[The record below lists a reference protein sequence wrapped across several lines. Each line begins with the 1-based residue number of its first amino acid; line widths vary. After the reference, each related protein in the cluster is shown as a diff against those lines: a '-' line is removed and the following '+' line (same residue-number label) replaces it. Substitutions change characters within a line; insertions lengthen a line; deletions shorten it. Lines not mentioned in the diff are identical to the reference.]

1 MPVPG
6 NGKTRVVF
14 FLLVLVSFFAGI
26 REVAAQTIKLP
37 VTIDYGL
44 LQTLIIRN
52 AYTEANQTVTLLNTG
67 NGCVSLVLSKPSV
80 SEANG
85 LIRFETNVSVHAG
98 TPVGD
103 KCLVPVS
110 WQGYLVLFQ
119 RPVIDGKTWKLSFTT
134 TSSTLLDM
142 NKRPAKIAGVAWNLI
157 KSKVFSYLESITIDL
172 APPVNDLKTF
182 LLPLFPTSM
191 QQQTQTMLKTLRK
204 GETRVTP
211 KAVVVE
217 LLADVQEVYKKE
229 DVQQKEV
236 LSGKALD
243 DMVGIWEQWDA
254 MLSFMVSLMSRNVLT
269 EAERQTLMD
278 VLLETRYAFVEGLSS
293 QNLSHDFVREQFVR
307 AWRRL
312 SPIFRNHLGQNSDE
326 HTLGYLSFFTA
337 ADALS
342 VLDGLGPT
350 FGIEMSRDGLIR
362 MARMLTSDQSI
373 LNYGSGVSLDLR
385 KLFQLMPA
393 LQIEKEE
400 TPEDAGGKPTVLEDR
415 KIEERPIGGEGIDDQ
430 GGLID
435 KTKQSVP
442 EGKNGTGIVP
452 SDKTI
457 KTTPPDQGNK
467 AVPDK
472 PVERDIETGDPNKLQ
487 EMKTSGQADGKNT
500 ENRPAAPE
508 EKGKLGRLIEQI
520 RKGSSDD
527 GKKNSTQAAPPDK
540 TIKTTPPDQGNKAVP
555 DKPVER
561 DIETGDLN
569 KLQEMKT
576 SGQADGKN
584 TETRPAGPKEKAEL
598 GRLIEQLKQ
607 EAPQDGGKN
616 GTQAAPPDQT
626 MKSTP
631 PDQGHKAVP
640 DKPVE
645 RDIETRDLNKQQ
657 EMKPSGQADGGNTET
672 GPAGPKEKAE
682 LGRLIE
688 QLKQEVPQDGGKSGS
703 QVVPPDQT
711 IKNTPPDQGHKAVPD
726 KPVEKDIDIDNAFKL
741 QNKEKPSG
749 QVDEKKENKISPE
762 GKGEQSGSIEQKKQA
777 PDHDQT
783 MKGNKPQ
790 AIPDKPVEQDI
801 KSDDPFNLHDKEKPL
816 EKGDTP
822 QPVDPKDKQTRALQV
837 PLGAMIWDFLFPPAY
852 AGDLAKH
859 DILNWKVPENGVDQY
874 VKRVV
879 EVLDKTSQVLMSRV
893 EFPASMKG
901 SYRSM
906 IIAMAWQE
914 SCFRQFIEKDHQL
927 TYLLSYNN
935 TSVGLMQVNERVWR
949 GLYDREK
956 LRWDIEYNAAAGNEI
971 SFLYLQK
978 YALRDKNAAKKL
990 DPATLA
996 RLVYAM
1002 YNGGPGQYHDFLE
1015 RLRKGKMLS
1024 YDDHFWEKYSSV
1036 TSGKWEKLS
1045 QCLKN

>member
-14 FLLVLVSFFAGI
+14 FLLVFFCIGI
-26 REVAAQTIKLP
+26 RESAAQTVKLP

-44 LQTLIIRN
+44 LQALIVRN
-52 AYTEANQTVTLLNTG
+52 AYTEANQAATLLNTG
-67 NGCVSLVLSKPSV
+67 NGCLYLVLSKPSV

-85 LIRFETNVSVHAG
+85 LIRFETHVSVHAG
-98 TPVGD
+98 TPLGD

-119 RPVIDGKTWKLSFTT
+119 RPVIDGKTWKLSFATT
-134 TSSTLLDM
+134 GSTVLDI
-142 NKRPAKIAGVAWNLI
+142 NKRPAKTAGVVWNLI
-157 KSKVFSYLESITIDL
+157 KSKVFSYIESIAIDL

-182 LLPLFPTSM
+182 LLPLFPPGVH
-191 QQQTQTMLKTLRK
+191 QQTQTMIKTLRT

-229 DVQQKEV
+229 DIQQKEA

-243 DMVGIWEQWDA
+243 NIVGIWEQWDA
-254 MLSFMVSLMSRNVLT
+254 MLSFLVSIMSRNVLT
-269 EAERQTLMD
+269 EEEQQTLMD

-293 QNLSHDFVREQFVR
+293 QNLSHDFVRAQFVR

-312 SPIFRNHLGQNSDE
+312 SSIFRNHLGRNPDE

-350 FGIEMSRDGLIR
+350 FGIEMSRDGLMR

-373 LNYGSGVSLDLR
+373 LNYGSGVNMDLQ

-393 LQIEKEE
+393 LQIEKKE
-400 TPEDAGGKPTVLEDR
+400 TPGDVIETPAVPEDR
-415 KIEERPIGGEGIDDQ
+415 MIEEHSIGGEGIGDQ

-435 KTKQSVP
+435 RTKQSVP

-452 SDKTI
+452 LDMTI
-457 KTTPPDQGNK
+457 KTT
-467 AVPDK
+467 
-472 PVERDIETGDPNKLQ
+472 
-487 EMKTSGQADGKNT
+487 S
-500 ENRPAAPE
+500 
-508 EKGKLGRLIEQI
+508 
-520 RKGSSDD
+520 
-527 GKKNSTQAAPPDK
+527 
-540 TIKTTPPDQGNKAVP
+540 
-555 DKPVER
+555 
-561 DIETGDLN
+561 
-569 KLQEMKT
+569 
-576 SGQADGKN
+576 
-584 TETRPAGPKEKAEL
+584 
-598 GRLIEQLKQ
+598 
-607 EAPQDGGKN
+607 
-616 GTQAAPPDQT
+616 
-626 MKSTP
+626 

-640 DKPVE
+640 D
-645 RDIETRDLNKQQ
+645 
-657 EMKPSGQADGGNTET
+657 
-672 GPAGPKEKAE
+672 
-682 LGRLIE
+682 
-688 QLKQEVPQDGGKSGS
+688 
-703 QVVPPDQT
+703 
-711 IKNTPPDQGHKAVPD
+711 TPI
-726 KPVEKDIDIDNAFKL
+726 EKDIDIDNAFEL
-741 QNKEKPSG
+741 QDKEKPSG
-749 QVDEKKENKISPE
+749 QLD
-762 GKGEQSGSIEQKKQA
+762 GK
-777 PDHDQT
+777 
-783 MKGNKPQ
+783 KGNKPQ
-790 AIPDKPVEQDI
+790 AIPDEPVERDI
-801 KSDDPFNLHDKEKPL
+801 ESDDPFNIQDEVQPL
-816 EKGDTP
+816 EKGDTH
-822 QPVDPKDKQTRALQV
+822 QPVDPKDKQTRVLQV
-837 PLGAMIWDFLFPPAY
+837 PLGAMIWDFFFPPAY

-879 EVLDKTSQVLMSRV
+879 EVLDKTSQVVMSRG

-901 SYRSM
+901 SFRSM

-1015 RLRKGKMLS
+1015 RFRKGKMLS
-1024 YDDHFWEKYSSV
+1024 YDDHFWEKYSLV

-1045 QCLKN
+1045 QCLNKN

>member
-452 SDKTI
+452 S
-457 KTTPPDQGNK
+457 
-467 AVPDK
+467 
-472 PVERDIETGDPNKLQ
+472 
-487 EMKTSGQADGKNT
+487 
-500 ENRPAAPE
+500 
-508 EKGKLGRLIEQI
+508 
-520 RKGSSDD
+520 
-527 GKKNSTQAAPPDK
+527 DK